1 MTGCNNRENGATDG
15 TRTHDHSD
23 HNRGLYQLS
32 YSRHAVLSLIQ
43 RGGPG
48 QDLSTKILKKIANSL
63 WTSEF
68 DHANVPR
75 ACQLCV

>member
-1 MTGCNNRENGATDG
+1 MTSSNNRENGATDG

-43 RGGPG
+43 RGYSG

-63 WTSEF
+63 WTKIFS
-68 DHANVPR
+68 HANVLS
-75 ACQLCV
+75 ACLLCI